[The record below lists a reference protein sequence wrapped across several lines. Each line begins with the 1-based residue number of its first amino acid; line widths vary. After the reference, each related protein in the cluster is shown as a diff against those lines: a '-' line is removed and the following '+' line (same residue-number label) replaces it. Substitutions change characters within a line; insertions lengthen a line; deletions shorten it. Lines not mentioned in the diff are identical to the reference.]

1 MNELPENNI
10 QKKKKKSK
18 DSGDMF
24 DWVQCLVP
32 AMVIFLLL
40 FVFVGRSLFV
50 LGESMLPTLE
60 EGDRLVISRL
70 FYTPERGDIV
80 VLQKNSFSDT
90 SIIKRVIATEGE
102 TVDIDFEA
110 GIVYVDGIALDEP
123 YINEPTHSQQNFD
136 EPVTVPEGC
145 VFVMGDNRNR
155 STDSRTDTIGC
166 VDTRHILGKALFRL
180 MPFDKFGKI
189 D

>member
-10 QKKKKKSK
+10 QKKKKKGK

-40 FVFVGRSLFV
+40 FVFVGRSLYV
-50 LGESMLPTLE
+50 IGGSMLPTLE
-60 EGDRLVISRL
+60 EGDRLIISRL

-90 SIIKRVIATEGE
+90 SIVKRVIATEGE

-110 GIVYVDGIALDEP
+110 GIVYVDGVALDEP
-123 YINEPTHSQQNFD
+123 YTNEPTISQQNFD

-145 VFVMGDNRNR
+145 VFVLGDNRNE
-155 STDSRTDTIGC
+155 SSDSRHEGIGM
-166 VDTRHILGKALFRL
+166 VDTRCVIGKVLFILIPAQESG
-180 MPFDKFGKI
+180 
-189 D
+189 